1 MLELKSLIKYRLES
15 IEHEEVNN
23 LESLAFNA
31 MEKDV
36 QLDQR
41 FCELFSDRKDNEEL
55 QIDVVFQLRE
65 MKLSKVVTEK
75 GFDISEIRKYRC
87 IPDPV
92 TLFRM

>member
-23 LESLAFNA
+23 LESLAFTA
-31 MEKDV
+31 IGKDV

-41 FCELFSDRKDNEEL
+41 FFEIFSYRKDSEEL

-65 MKLSKVVTEK
+65 MKLNKVVTE
-75 GFDISEIRKYRC
+75 
-87 IPDPV
+87 
-92 TLFRM
+92 